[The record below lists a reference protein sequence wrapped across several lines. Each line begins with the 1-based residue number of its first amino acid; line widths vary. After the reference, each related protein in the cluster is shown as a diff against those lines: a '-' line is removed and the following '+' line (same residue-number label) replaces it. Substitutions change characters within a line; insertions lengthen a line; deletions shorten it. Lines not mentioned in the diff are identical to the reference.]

1 MNDADWNQWLREYLQ
16 RIIGFAQDRGL
27 RDAEL
32 IAHVDH
38 ARRYAIARRN
48 VMWVKISDEA
58 LIANRID
65 DAHDAGW
72 MYTRLKEMA

>member
-1 MNDADWNQWLREYLQ
+1 MTEAWNQWLREHLE

-27 RDAEL
+27 RGAEL
-32 IAHVDH
+32 LAHVDH

-48 VMWVKISDEA
+48 VMWAKLGDEM

-72 MYTRLKEMA
+72 MYTRLRSDQ